1 MGSQKDLSKC
11 IEYAGEL
18 WVAATLLFQGADQGY
33 RVSTV
38 DIDDSGTDLFFVEA
52 NKNTVESIY
61 EIQVKTAR
69 AAQKNNYA
77 YFGMQRPLLKG
88 MSNHRRI
95 YIFIYAP
102 KDVKNCWVLT
112 EKEISEDYKIKPS
125 VHNISFS
132 TLESTK
138 EKGIKYR
145 CEPGRLFDAVVGKIG
160 MLK

>member
-1 MGSQKDLSKC
+1 MESQKNLSKC
-11 IEYAGEL
+11 IGVAGEL
-18 WVAATLLFQGADQGY
+18 WVAATLLFQGVDQGY

-38 DIDDSGTDLFFVEA
+38 DIDDAGTDLFLFKA

-69 AAQKNNYA
+69 TAQKNNYA

-102 KDVKNCWVLT
+102 KDVKYCWVLT

-132 TLESTK
+132 TLERTK
-138 EKGIKYR
+138 ARGTKNR
-145 CEPGRLFDAVVGKIG
+145 CEPGRLFDTVVDKIG

>member
-1 MGSQKDLSKC
+1 MESQKNLSKC
-11 IEYAGEL
+11 IGVAGEL
-18 WVAATLLFQGADQGY
+18 WVAATLLFQGAEQGY

-38 DIDDSGTDLFFVEA
+38 DIDDAGTDLFLFKA
-52 NKNTVESIY
+52 NKNSVESIH

-69 AAQKNNYA
+69 TTQKNNYA

-88 MSNHRRI
+88 MSNQRRI

-102 KDVKNCWVLT
+102 RDVKYCWVLT

-132 TLESTK
+132 TLKSTK
-138 EKGIKYR
+138 EKGTKYR
-145 CEPGRLFDAVVGKIG
+145 CEPDRLFDTVVAKVRT
-160 MLK
+160 LQ